1 MMLDKAGIKYTVIDA
16 EDQKDLTQKYGVK
29 KPPLCSSQT
38 DRATIATKTRAS
50 LKNSLKTQNNL

>member
-29 KPPLCSSQT
+29 KPPLCSSRT
-38 DRATIATKTRAS
+38 DRATTATKTRAS
-50 LKNSLKTQNNL
+50 LKIR